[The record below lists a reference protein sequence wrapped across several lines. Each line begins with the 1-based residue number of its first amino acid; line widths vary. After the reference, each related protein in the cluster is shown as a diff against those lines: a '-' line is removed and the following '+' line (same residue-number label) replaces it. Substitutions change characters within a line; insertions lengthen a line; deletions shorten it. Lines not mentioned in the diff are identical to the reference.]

1 MSGNETGQEAWF
13 ETEALRQRLQL
24 TAHVI
29 DNAEAV
35 VVVSAPPGGGRSAF
49 LARLA
54 AEAPETWRVCRIEG
68 HETADAA
75 GVLAGL
81 AECLGV
87 APEPAVLH
95 ERVAGLAGV
104 GERVV
109 VLVDDADELDE
120 AALGELAALGKAG
133 ARLVLAGPPEL
144 AERLEAGPMAEL
156 PRQHMPLPAF
166 TEVEAVR
173 FLRERLVRARRE
185 PPGDDAELRR
195 AWAACKGLP
204 GRLVAYLEASA
215 TLARPGGEGAGAE
228 APAASPRARPP
239 GWAIAAAAAVVTLAL
254 GGIAWWLLGGEP
266 SGGGTVTEEVPLE
279 VPPPPPPA
287 AEGQAMDTAVA
298 EAPTEAAPS
307 AAAPEPPGRVA
318 AAGSP
323 GPAQAVSAPSA
334 AEAPA
339 EAPAGTGPQPAEAAA
354 PATAGGGDARPATPP
369 AAAPE
374 AGPAEAEERPAAAK
388 AARPEQPATGPKS
401 AGARAAAASP
411 PAAGGLLGL
420 EWVLRQ
426 PPGAW
431 TVQVLGAS
439 RREAVERFARTHRFP
454 PGPLA
459 WLETRRAGRPWF
471 VLLHGRYPS
480 REAARA
486 AVRRLPDTVRR
497 AGPWPR
503 RYGELQRLAAGAR
516 KPR

>member
-35 VVVSAPPGGGRSAF
+35 VVVSAPPGGGRSTF

-54 AEAPETWRVCRIEG
+54 AEAPETWRVCPIAG

-75 GVLAGL
+75 GVVAALAD
-81 AECLGV
+81 CLGV
-87 APEPAVLH
+87 APEPAALR
-95 ERVAGLAGV
+95 ERVAALAGV

-109 VLVDDADELDE
+109 VLADDADELDE
-120 AALGELAALGKAG
+120 AALAELAALGESG

-144 AERLEAGPMAEL
+144 AGRLEAGPMAEL

-215 TLARPGGEGAGAE
+215 SLARPGGDGGQ
-228 APAASPRARPP
+228 APAAPARARPP
-239 GWAIAAAAAVVTLAL
+239 GWAIAAAAAVVTLVL
-254 GGIAWWLLGGEP
+254 GGVAWWLVGGEP
-266 SGGGTVTEEVPLE
+266 PGDGTVTEEVPLE
-279 VPPPPPPA
+279 VPPSPPPA
-287 AEGQAMDTAVA
+287 AEGQATDTAVA
-298 EAPTEAAPS
+298 EAPAEAEAS
-307 AAAPEPPGRVA
+307 AVALEPPERVA

-323 GPAQAVSAPSA
+323 EPAPAPSG
-334 AEAPA
+334 AEAPAKAPAEVPAGAGPEPA
-339 EAPAGTGPQPAEAAA
+339 EAPAAAA
-354 PATAGGGDARPATPP
+354 PAAGAGEGRGTPP
-369 AAAPE
+369 AAAP
-374 AGPAEAEERPAAAK
+374 AAEAAEGAERPAAKEAG
-388 AARPEQPATGPKS
+388 PEQHATAPKP
-401 AGARAAAASP
+401 AGARAAAAP
-411 PAAGGLLGL
+411 PAAAGGLLGP

-426 PPGAW
+426 PPEAW

-486 AVRRLPDTVRR
+486 AVRRLPAAVRR

-503 RYGELQRLAAGAR
+503 RLGELQRLAAAR
-516 KPR
+516 KAR

>member
-29 DNAEAV
+29 ENTGAV
-35 VVVSAPPGGGRSAF
+35 VVVTAPPGGGRSTF

-54 AEAPETWRVCRIEG
+54 AEAPETWRVCRIAG

-75 GVLAGL
+75 GVVA
-81 AECLGV
+81 AVADCLGV
-87 APEPAVLH
+87 APEPAALR
-95 ERVAGLAGV
+95 ERVAALAGV

-109 VLVDDADELDE
+109 VLADDADELDE
-120 AALGELAALGKAG
+120 AALAELAALGESG

-144 AERLEAGPMAEL
+144 ASRLEAGPMAEL
-156 PRQHMPLPAF
+156 ARQYMPLPAF

-215 TLARPGGEGAGAE
+215 TLARPGGEGAA
-228 APAASPRARPP
+228 APATPPRARPP
-239 GWAIAAAAAVVTLAL
+239 GWAIAAAAALVTLAL
-254 GGIAWWLLGGEP
+254 GGVAWWLMGEEPPRGGA
-266 SGGGTVTEEVPLE
+266 VTEEVPLE
-279 VPPPPPPA
+279 VPPSPPAA
-287 AEGQAMDTAVA
+287 AEGQARDTAVA
-298 EAPTEAAPS
+298 EAPTEAAPA

-323 GPAQAVSAPSA
+323 APAEAVSAPSA

-339 EAPAGTGPQPAEAAA
+339 EALAGGGPQPAEAAA
-354 PATAGGGDARPATPP
+354 PAAAAGGDARPATPP
-369 AAAPE
+369 AAAP
-374 AGPAEAEERPAAAK
+374 AAKPAEAEGRPAEAK
-388 AARPEQPATGPKS
+388 AARPEQPATGPKP
-401 AGARAAAASP
+401 AGARAAAASR
-411 PAAGGLLGL
+411 PAAGGLLGPK
-420 EWVLRQ
+420 WVLRQ
-426 PPGAW
+426 PPEAW

-439 RREAVERFARTHRFP
+439 RRGAVERFARTHRFP

-486 AVRRLPDTVRR
+486 AARRLPPAVRR

-503 RYGELQRLAAGAR
+503 RFGELRRLAAGAR